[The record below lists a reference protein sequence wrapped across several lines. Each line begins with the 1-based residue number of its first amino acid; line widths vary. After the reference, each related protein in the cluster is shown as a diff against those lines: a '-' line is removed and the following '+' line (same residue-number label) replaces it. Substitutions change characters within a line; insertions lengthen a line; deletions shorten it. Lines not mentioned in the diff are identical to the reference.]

1 MLSNPKKDEVKMNKS
16 DLIAALSRKENITVK
31 DAVNIVNMIFDGFA
45 EAIKSGGR
53 VEIRGLG
60 SFSAR
65 LYEAYTGRNPKTGA
79 GVAVNSKRLPFFK
92 AGKELKSRVD
102 RKK

>member
-1 MLSNPKKDEVKMNKS
+1 VLSNPKKGEGKMNKS
-16 DLIAALSRKENITVK
+16 DLIEALSRKENITVK
-31 DAVNIVNMIFDGFA
+31 DAVNIVNMIFDGFT

-53 VEIRGLG
+53 VEIRGFG

-65 LYEAYTGRNPKTGA
+65 VYEAYTGRNPQTGES
-79 GVAVNSKRLPFFK
+79 VPVHPKRLPFFK

-102 RKK
+102 RTK